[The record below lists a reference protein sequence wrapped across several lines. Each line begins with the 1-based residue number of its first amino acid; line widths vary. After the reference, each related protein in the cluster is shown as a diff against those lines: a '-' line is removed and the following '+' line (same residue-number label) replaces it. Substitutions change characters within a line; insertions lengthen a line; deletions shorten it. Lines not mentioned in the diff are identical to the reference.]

1 MCELGV
7 GHFEAAAILEVISH
21 HGVAVVHLL
30 KKWLGIINY
39 QIFKIER
46 PQMLVVHLSSLVSG
60 HCLSLHMK
68 NLFLIFGHKNKKVVT
83 VAYEFVG
90 DDGGRQQL

>member
-1 MCELGV
+1 MT
-7 GHFEAAAILEVISH
+7 
-21 HGVAVVHLL
+21 
-30 KKWLGIINY
+30 INY

-83 VAYEFVG
+83 VAYVFVG

>member
-68 NLFLIFGHKNKKVVT
+68 NLFNFWAQI
-83 VAYEFVG
+83 
-90 DDGGRQQL
+90 